1 MFNHK
6 LKDAARTMIAGGV
19 DPKYVKRTVQ
29 ELRDHYEDLKSNLL
43 KSGLSEAEAS
53 REAEQKIGNLHDI
66 AVEATNKNELQSWIS
81 THPKTTFIGGP
92 FLAFV
97 LTTAALIGVVF
108 ILTLVLKPDELFTFP
123 YPLWFVAFMNLL
135 AFTNMYVI
143 PGLLAATFVFI
154 ARDRL
159 TPKNLVVAS
168 VVISAFLTSLLA
180 WRVVF
185 PEGPGESGQFV
196 ATFHVFGFR
205 PRFPRE
211 GGFMGFGFDLGA
223 LMMSLFRIGLAA
235 GIAAVVWRLLGD
247 RSWFAENHKSS

>member
-6 LKDAARTMIAGGV
+6 LKEASRTMIAGGV

-29 ELRDHYEDLKSNLL
+29 ELQDHYDDLKDSSIRN
-43 KSGLSEAEAS
+43 GLSEAEAD
-53 REAEQKIGNLHDI
+53 REAEEKIGNLHDI
-66 AVEATNKNELQSWIS
+66 AVEATNKRELRSWIS
-81 THPKTTFIGGP
+81 LHPKTTFIGGP

-97 LTTAALIGVVF
+97 LATAALIGVVF

-143 PGLLAATFVFI
+143 PGLLAATFVLI

-168 VVISAFLTSLLA
+168 VLISAFLTSLLA

-185 PEGPGESGQFV
+185 PEGPGEMGMFI
-196 ATFHVFGFR
+196 ATINIFGFQ

-211 GGFMGFGFDLGA
+211 GGFVGFGFDINV

-235 GIAAVVWRLLGD
+235 GVAAVVWRLLGD